1 MLYIWKHSSIFVKG
15 EHISYLLTLL
25 PNNWF
30 YSITFYFWYPSYV
43 RYGMLILPV
52 LITWMTHEM
61 FRSFDSLLIQAFSVF
76 YQDNSLSTTVY
87 SSDWCSY
94 LYIILSPS
102 LSWTFLR
109 LFCFE
114 CRCFIG
120 YFLISLTRCVISA
133 LADLRGTVQG

>member
-1 MLYIWKHSSIFVKG
+1 MLYIWKNSSIFVKVV
-15 EHISYLLTLL
+15 HISYLLALL
-25 PNNWF
+25 RNNCF
-30 YSITFYFWYPSYV
+30 YLITFFYWYPSNV
-43 RYGMLILPV
+43 RYGMLILPA
-52 LITWMTHEM
+52 LITWMTNEM

-87 SSDWCSY
+87 SSVWYSD

-102 LSWTFLR
+102 LFWTFLR

-133 LADLRGTVQG
+133 LADLRGTV

>member
-1 MLYIWKHSSIFVKG
+1 MLYVWKNSIIFVKV
-15 EHISYLLTLL
+15 EHILYLLAVL

-30 YSITFYFWYPSYV
+30 YLITFFSWYPPNV
-43 RYGMLILPV
+43 RHGMLILPA
-52 LITWMTHEM
+52 LITRMTNEM

-76 YQDNSLSTTVY
+76 YQDNSLSTTIY
-87 SSDWCSY
+87 SSVWCTY

-120 YFLISLTRCVISA
+120 YFLLSLTRCVISA
-133 LADLRGTVQG
+133 LADLRGTEWG